1 MNNNNN
7 LPTDDLKKYGI
18 MNEDSSYFKKLSKND
33 ISKFLQGYIM
43 VVDNEQSRVTF
54 KLVDNNSRL
63 EVNALIRDRAINQI
77 LEDSKKEIQYSYT
90 TNYQNPQ
97 EKTEFS
103 KKAFIYDEKNK
114 QVTEYDMIKDSDELV
129 KIIAERKDAV
139 ESSRYKNELLKLKE
153 FLQDK
158 IDKFPEIAK
167 EITNDLNI
175 VSKTINTIDNLTPNE
190 KQSQKQ
196 EKSNIQLNV
205 NDPDLYQDAN
215 REREE
220 EWEQNQD
227 QERKRGFRR

>member
-1 MNNNNN
+1 MNSN
-7 LPTDDLKKYGI
+7 LPIDDLKKYGV
-18 MNEDSSYFKKLSKND
+18 MNEDNSFSNKLSAND
-33 ISKFLQGYIM
+33 IEKFLQGHII
-43 VVDNEQSRVTF
+43 VADNDQSRITF
-54 KLVDNNSRL
+54 KLTDNNSKL
-63 EVNALIRDRAINQI
+63 EVNAFIRDKNIEQI

-90 TNYQNPQ
+90 TNYHNPQ

-114 QVTEYDMIKDSDELV
+114 QVTEYDMIKDSNELT

-175 VSKTINTIDNLTPNE
+175 VSKTINTIDDLTPNE

-220 EWEQNQD
+220 DWEENQE
-227 QERKRGFRR
+227 QERKRGFKR